1 MTILWINPEQVNEQ
15 TGPSYQRIAKA
26 YIEQIK
32 TSTLTQKNQLP
43 PQRQLADRLGVTVGT
58 VSRAYKRLE
67 DQGYVYGHVG
77 RGTFVRQQ
85 QPDNGFQ
92 IPQHVATNRIDLSLG
107 IAPLTE
113 QPLLL
118 SQTLKQLSQQPESLA
133 LLMGYY
139 SEQGMPHQRE
149 IIANWLQQ
157 FNLITS
163 ADRLLLTNGG
173 QHGVNIVIASLCKPG
188 DTVLCEQLNY
198 PGFIASARQ
207 HRLQLLGVQ
216 LDEKGIMPDHFEALC
231 QKYQPRAI
239 YLNPTLH
246 NPTTHTTPTERR
258 QQIIDIAN
266 QYNTWIIED
275 DVQGILQQSR
285 PPALYNYA
293 PERVFYIGSFSKLL
307 AGGLRSGWII
317 SPKST
322 LPLLARSLRA
332 NCWLTPPITHEI
344 ACRWLQ
350 DGSANKLIQLQ
361 LSTLTRRHQIAEN
374 ILSSFNPISHP
385 QSYHIWLPLPP
396 IWQAQE
402 LHNALAQEN
411 IDITPSASFAV
422 GNAPIPQAIRISI
435 SHIIEDN
442 QLIQA
447 LQKISERLKSI
458 PPEPEDW

>member
-1 MTILWINPEQVNEQ
+1 MTILWINPEHVNGQ

-26 YIEQIK
+26 YIEQIR
-32 TSTLTQKNQLP
+32 TCTLTHHNQLP
-43 PQRQLADRLGVTVGT
+43 PQRQLADRLSVTVGT
-58 VSRAYKRLE
+58 VSRAYKQLE

-85 QPDNGFQ
+85 QPDSGFQ
-92 IPQHVATNRIDLSLG
+92 IQQHIAENRSDLSLG

-113 QPLLL
+113 QHFLL
-118 SQTLKQLSQQPESLA
+118 SQTLKQMSQQPKFLA
-133 LLMGYY
+133 SLMGYY

-149 IIANWLQQ
+149 IIASWLKQ
-157 FNLITS
+157 FNLMTS
-163 ADRLLLTNGG
+163 AEQLLLTNGG
-173 QHGVNIVIASLCKPG
+173 QHGVNIVIASICKPG
-188 DTVLCEQLNY
+188 DTVLCEQLSY

-216 LDEKGIMPDHFEALC
+216 LDEKGIIPDHFEALC

-246 NPTTHTTPTERR
+246 NPTTNTTPAERR
-258 QQIIDIAN
+258 QQIVDIAN
-266 QYNTWIIED
+266 KYNIWIIED
-275 DVQGILQQSR
+275 DVQGLLQQPR

-317 SPKST
+317 SPQST

-350 DGSANKLIQLQ
+350 DGSANQLINLQ
-361 LSTLTRRHQIAEN
+361 LSTLAQRHKMAAN
-374 ILSSFNPISHP
+374 ILSSFNPITHP

-402 LHNALAQEN
+402 LHNALAQEH

-422 GNAPIPQAIRISI
+422 GNAPIPQAVRISI
-435 SHIIEDN
+435 SHIKEGN

-447 LQKISERLKSI
+447 LQKIAELLNSI